1 MKVVV
6 GLLIIGIL
14 GAATAAQPVGPPTGS
29 SPTDAN
35 AVAVLPGQADFERE
49 VKSASEQYE
58 RAKLR
63 YNEATER
70 ARLNYI
76 KVLEDNSTDLVGE
89 GTRATEYR
97 TELAWVR
104 SLKFHSPKFEYI
116 TYEWQHNG
124 VPVKMIHKD
133 EGFCYLGDIGGA
145 FDGGAE
151 VARVYVGED
160 GFWYLHGSTGRGF
173 LVVRAIA
180 VKLNR
185 YTSRGQE

>member
-1 MKVVV
+1 MKVVI

-14 GAATAAQPVGPPTGS
+14 GAAAVAQPVGTAVVPAPA
-29 SPTDAN
+29 DAN

-49 VKSASEQYE
+49 VKTAREQYE

-63 YNEATER
+63 YDEATER

-76 KVLEDNSTDLVGE
+76 KVLEDNSADLADE
-89 GTRATEYR
+89 GTRATEFR
-97 TELAWVR
+97 KELTRVR
-104 SLKFHSPKFEYI
+104 SLKFHTPKFEYT

-124 VPVKMIHKD
+124 VPVKMLHKD
-133 EGFCYLGDIGGA
+133 EGFCYLADIGGA

-151 VARVYVGED
+151 VARVYIGDD

-173 LVVRAIA
+173 LVVRATA
-180 VKLNR
+180 VKMTR
-185 YTSRGQE
+185 